1 MTQIEGKEKQI
12 MRRLLLLVVMVLA
25 FSGLL
30 FGQRKRHRNS
40 APSITSPSTATFV
53 AGIANAFSV
62 VAKGNPVPTI
72 KMTTGFPLPSGV
84 TLNGTTLTATST
96 VAPITIAIQFTASN
110 GVLPNAVQNFTLT
123 VAPAPPP
130 GLLWQP
136 SSQSPIRWEWLL
148 SGPPAASSL
157 LKNIDVYD
165 VDGFDSSAALVSAM
179 HAESIHAICYI
190 DAGTWENWRSDAGS
204 FPASVLGANN
214 GWPGEKWLD
223 IRQISVLAPIMT
235 ARFQMCKNKGFDA
248 VEPDNIDGYTNS
260 TGLPLKASDQIA
272 YNEWIATTVHGLGM
286 SVALKNDGDQ
296 IATLLPFFDF
306 DINEQ
311 CVQYSECAMLKPFVI
326 AGKAVFETEYS
337 GNQVNAQTTSA
348 CSQLATLNFNGIE
361 TDLNLDETALQCR

>member
-1 MTQIEGKEKQI
+1 MT
-12 MRRLLLLVVMVLA
+12 RRPLLLVVMVLT

-30 FGQRKRHRNS
+30 FGQRNRHRNS
-40 APSITSPSTATFV
+40 APTITSPSTATFIE
-53 AGIANAFSV
+53 GIANAFSV

-72 KMTTGFPLPSGV
+72 TITAGLPLQSGMTFT
-84 TLNGTTLTATST
+84 GTTLTATSP
-96 VAPITIAIQFTASN
+96 VGPDTIAIQFTASN
-110 GVLPNAVQNFTLT
+110 GVFPNAVQNFTLN
-123 VAPAPPP
+123 VVSPPPP

-148 SGPPAASSL
+148 SSPPAASSL
-157 LKNIDVYD
+157 LRNIEVYD

-179 HAESIHAICYI
+179 HVHNIHAICYI

-204 FPASVLGANN
+204 FPASVLGATN

-223 IRQISVLAPIMT
+223 IRRVSVLAPIMT
-235 ARFQMCKNKGFDA
+235 ARFEMCKNKGFDA

-260 TGLPLKASDQIA
+260 TGFPLKASDQIT

-296 IATLLPFFDF
+296 IATLLRFFDF

-311 CVQYSECAMLKPFVI
+311 CVQYSECAMLKPFVN
-326 AGKAVFETEYS
+326 AGKAVFETEYN
-337 GNQVNAQTTSA
+337 GNQVSTTTTSA
-348 CSQLATLNFNGIE
+348 CRQLTTLNFNGIE

>member
-1 MTQIEGKEKQI
+1 MK
-12 MRRLLLLVVMVLA
+12 RLLLLVVIILT
-25 FSGLL
+25 FNGLL
-30 FGQRKRHRNS
+30 FGQWHRRRTSTS
-40 APSITSPSTATFV
+40 APTITSPSTATFV
-53 AGIANAFSV
+53 AGGANTFSV

-72 KMTTGFPLPSGV
+72 TITKGLPLPNDV
-84 TLNGTTLTATST
+84 AFTGTTLTATPT
-96 VAPITIAIQFTASN
+96 VAPTTTPIQLTFTASN
-110 GVLPNAVQNFTLT
+110 GVLPVAVQNFTLNVT
-123 VAPAPPP
+123 SAPPP

-136 SSQSPIRWEWLL
+136 SSQSPISWEWLL
-148 SGPPAASSL
+148 SNPPAATSL
-157 LKNIDVYD
+157 TNVDVYD
-165 VDGFDSSAALVSAM
+165 VDGFDASAALVSAM
-179 HAESIHAICYI
+179 HARNIHAICYI

-204 FPASVLGANN
+204 FPASVLGSTN

-235 ARFQMCKNKGFDA
+235 ARFQMCKSKGFDA

-260 TGLPLKASDQIA
+260 TGFPLKGSDQIA

-311 CVQYSECAMLKPFVI
+311 CVQYSECAMLTPFVS
-326 AGKAVFETEYS
+326 AGKAVFETEYN
-337 GNQVNAQTTSA
+337 GNQVTTKTTSA
-348 CSQLATLNFNGIE
+348 CSQLTALNFNGIE